1 MHTPST
7 RPHRQ
12 FLFDALDRGL
22 QRSGA
27 ASGLVLYSLD
37 RLQQG
42 RHVGHHHLTRETK
55 TKKNTKK
62 NETNLIKFTSTFQS
76 NGDEH

>member
-1 MHTPST
+1 MLFSLLSPTA

-27 ASGLVLYSLD
+27 TSGLVLHSLD

-42 RHVGHHHLTRETK
+42 RHVGHHHLTE
-55 TKKNTKK
+55 KNK
-62 NETNLIKFTSTFQS
+62 E
-76 NGDEH
+76 